1 MTLSHDA
8 RTGAAVGLAF
18 IMATAPGLARADD
31 TAATATATAARD
43 SFVRDQRN
51 QMTVLG
57 AFALGSVAAGV
68 PMLSSSQPEVR
79 AAGVQNV
86 AWGAIDGAI
95 ALVALI
101 ATNRASSE
109 QQSAAYWADERA
121 VSRRIFAVNAALD
134 ILYVTTGALL
144 LALGKTE
151 TLRGTGGGIL
161 AQGGFLF
168 AFDTAGIFVM
178 APR

>member
-1 MTLSHDA
+1 MSRSTPLRLALPLTLTLTLTLAPSLAHADDA
-8 RTGAAVGLAF
+8 P
-18 IMATAPGLARADD
+18 ATAKAN
-31 TAATATATAARD
+31 AARD
-43 SFVRDQRN
+43 GFLRDQRN

-57 AFALGSVAAGV
+57 AFALGSVATGV
-68 PMLSSSQPEVR
+68 PMLTSSQPEVR

-86 AWGAIDGAI
+86 AWGAIDGVIAI
-95 ALVALI
+95 VALVA
-101 ATNRASSE
+101 TNEAREE

-121 VSRRIFAVNAALD
+121 TSRKIFAINAGLD

-144 LALGKTE
+144 LALGKTAA
-151 TLRGTGGGIL
+151 LRGTGGGVL
-161 AQGGFLF
+161 AQGGFLL